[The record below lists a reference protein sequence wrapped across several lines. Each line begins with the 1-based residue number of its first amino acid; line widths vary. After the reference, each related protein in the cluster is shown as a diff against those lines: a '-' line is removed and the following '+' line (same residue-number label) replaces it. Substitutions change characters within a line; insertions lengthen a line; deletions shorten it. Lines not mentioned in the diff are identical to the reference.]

1 MEENLPLSTALPE
14 NTLTGGSAE
23 GVVEGAG
30 GSAEGVDE
38 GADVDSQDEST
49 YVCACSCAGA
59 GACDARYD
67 VCGRSWSCS
76 CNCGDVPRVLR
87 RVLNRLLCA
96 FWEGSRGSNPHFNI
110 SDLARLT
117 RVASV
122 IQTSIDNMCNAS
134 QERNRPEAIVSDMF
148 VTIVEYNDMVE
159 DSDEYVQNV
168 IDFLC
173 GWLTLKVE
181 DDEYSEYPWRTLI
194 APIFYLLVL
203 QRLTDADSSVDRS
216 SLLGIIIKH
225 ASPIVAQI
233 KSKAL
238 DYVIYEP
245 IRVHFMEIFEEKCY
259 S

>member
-1 MEENLPLSTALPE
+1 MEENLPLSTAFPE
-14 NTLTGGSAE
+14 NTLAGGSAE

-30 GSAEGVDE
+30 GSVE
-38 GADVDSQDEST
+38 GADEDNQDEST
-49 YVCACSCAGA
+49 YVCACSCACAGA

-67 VCGRSWSCS
+67 VCGRSWSCR
-76 CNCGDVPRVLR
+76 CNCGNVSRVLR
-87 RVLNRLLCA
+87 MALNRLLRE

-110 SDLARLT
+110 SDLAQIMQ
-117 RVASV
+117 VAPT
-122 IQTSIDNMCNAS
+122 IQTSIDNMCNES
-134 QERNRPEAIVSDMF
+134 QARNRPEAIVSDMF
-148 VTIVEYNDMVE
+148 ETIVSDIFETNVV
-159 DSDEYVQNV
+159 DSQNV

-216 SLLGIIIKH
+216 ALLGIIIKH
-225 ASPIVAQI
+225 ARPIVAQI